1 VRSCRAG
8 LVVAA
13 AVLALGGTERA
24 RAQTAPPADYAAAIE
39 SYVTGHDVARAAG
52 LLAGLLPG
60 QLRPAVEKYLAGP
73 QPEVAAAAAFHLE
86 IAIGVV
92 TLSVKMAEDHLE
104 LGRQI
109 LSQLRPTGRGSASGS
124 LADAVAFSER
134 WYAAAA
140 STFLMV
146 NDPTRALPYLTRG
159 LQVAPA
165 SPELRLMSGIVDE
178 LAALAVS
185 PDEAYSSEQ
194 RGRILAVRTQGF
206 MRARDK
212 FRQLLAD
219 DPRFTRA
226 RIRLGRALF
235 MLGDSAEALVL
246 LLQAQSEAR
255 EAKERYLVAMFLGAV
270 YEQQRNVIGARIA
283 YEAALAAAPA
293 SQAATVALGHLD
305 VMAGRP
311 DRAQAL
317 ARALLSKPPVGDEW
331 WSYKNGGFETAAL
344 AWLRYRVWR

>member
-1 VRSCRAG
+1 VRGCRTG
-8 LVVAA
+8 LVVAV
-13 AVLALGGTERA
+13 AVLALGGWP
-24 RAQTAPPADYAAAIE
+24 RAQSPATAPDYGAAIE
-39 SYVTGHDVARAAG
+39 SYVVGHDVVKAVALLGGVGPDVLGPAAR
-52 LLAGLLPG
+52 
-60 QLRPAVEKYLAGP
+60 KYLAGAGP
-73 QPEVAAAAAFHLE
+73 SFTAAAAFHLE

-92 TLSVKMAEDHLE
+92 TLSAKFAEAHLE
-104 LGRQI
+104 IGEQVIRN
-109 LSQLRPTGRGSASGS
+109 LRPTGRGSAGLSM
-124 LADAVAFSER
+124 ADAAAFTER
-134 WYAAAA
+134 WYTAAA

-146 NDPTRALPYLTRG
+146 NDPTRALPYIDRG
-159 LQVAPA
+159 LQLAPA

-185 PDEAYSSEQ
+185 PDEAYSSDQ
-194 RGRILAVRTQGF
+194 RGRILALRTLGF

-219 DPRFTRA
+219 EPRFTRA
-226 RIRLGRALF
+226 RIRLGRALW
-235 MLGDSAEALVL
+235 MLGDNAEALVL
-246 LLQAQSEAR
+246 LLQAQSEVR
-255 EAKERYLVAMFLGAV
+255 EPKERYLVAMFLGAL
-270 YEQQRNVIGARIA
+270 YEQQRNVVGARIA

-317 ARALLSKPPVGDEW
+317 ARTLLSKPPVGDEW

>member
-1 VRSCRAG
+1 VRGCRAG
-8 LVVAA
+8 LVVSV
-13 AVLALGGTERA
+13 AVLVLGGIA
-24 RAQTAPPADYAAAIE
+24 RAQAPPPAEYAAAIE
-39 SYVTGHDVARAAG
+39 SYIVGHDTARAAG
-52 LLAGLLPG
+52 LLAGLPPG
-60 QLRPAVEKYLAGP
+60 ALRPAVEKYLAGP
-73 QPEVAAAAAFHLE
+73 QPSFAAAAAFHLE
-86 IAIGVV
+86 IAVGVV
-92 TLSVKMAEDHLE
+92 TLSVKLAEDHLE
-104 LGRQI
+104 LGQQI
-109 LSQLRPTGRGSASGS
+109 VRELRPTGRGSASLS
-124 LADAVAFSER
+124 TADAAAFMER
-134 WYAAAA
+134 WYTAAA
-140 STFLMV
+140 STFMMV
-146 NDPTRALPYLTRG
+146 NDPARALPYISRG
-159 LQVAPA
+159 LQLAPA

-178 LAALAVS
+178 LAALAIS
-185 PDEAYSSEQ
+185 PDTAVSSDH

-219 DPRFTRA
+219 EPRFTRA
-226 RIRLGRALF
+226 RIRLGRALW

-255 EAKERYLVAMFLGAV
+255 DAKERYLVAMFLGAL
-270 YEQQRNVIGARIA
+270 YEQQRNVTGARIA
-283 YEAALAAAPA
+283 YEAALAVAPA